1 MTRNF
6 FENVKMTDFYSLIY
20 DKKRQSKKDSQTT
33 NSLRRRIAVKLEKKS
48 LKKCSYPDE
57 AAS

>member
-1 MTRNF
+1 MA
-6 FENVKMTDFYSLIY
+6 DFYSLTY

-33 NSLRRRIAVKLEKKS
+33 SSLRRRIAVKLGKKS